1 MNEWTR
7 FGANSPIPA
16 RLRSRRRPVI
26 WLFVGVLLMVGALRL
41 IGEHKPGAAGVIGFA
56 GGVTIL
62 VQTGKL
68 ISRTRTLRGRPR
80 LAARRGWTYRSEDAA
95 LPASTRLEQFLRDAP
110 PAFAVLTGTEN
121 GVPFVV
127 FDQTRDIG
135 GHDTFYLAR
144 LPRPLPVGRVSIA
157 DGQLIGGDIGTPEVA
172 ALFTRELLQ
181 RIEEALPGCGY
192 VVTGEWVNTPV
203 TALLSPR
210 PREIEQ
216 RIDAMT
222 RVAALLS
229 DAADELTSAG

>member
-1 MNEWTR
+1 MNEWSR
-7 FGANSPIPA
+7 NVPYSPIPA

-26 WLFVGVLLMVGALRL
+26 WLFVGVLLMVGAIRL
-41 IGEHKPGAAGVIGFA
+41 IGEHKPATAGVLGFA

-80 LAARRGWTYRSEDAA
+80 LAARRGWTYRAEDAA
-95 LPASTRLEQFLRDAP
+95 LPASTRLEQFLRNPP
-110 PAFAVLTGTEN
+110 PAFAVLTGTAN
-121 GVPFVV
+121 GVEFVV
-127 FDQTRDIG
+127 FDQHHDIG

-157 DGQLIGGDIGTPEVA
+157 GGELVSGDTGTPEVT
-172 ALFTRELLQ
+172 ALFTPEVLR

-203 TALLSPR
+203 AALLSPR
-210 PREIEQ
+210 PGEIEQ

-222 RVAALLS
+222 TVAAILS

>member
-1 MNEWTR
+1 MNEWTS
-7 FGANSPIPA
+7 FGAGNPVPA
-16 RLRSRRRPVI
+16 RLRSRRRPMV
-26 WLFVGVLLMVGALRL
+26 WLFAGVLLTVGAFRL
-41 IGEHKPGAAGVIGFA
+41 AGEHEPVAAGVLGFA
-56 GGVTIL
+56 GGATIL

-68 ISRTRTLRGRPR
+68 LSRTRTLRGRPR
-80 LAARRGWTYRSEDAA
+80 LAARRGWTFRPEDAA

-121 GVPFVV
+121 GVEFLV
-127 FDQTRDIG
+127 FDQARDG
-135 GHDTFYLAR
+135 GGQDTFYLAR
-144 LPRPLPVGRVSIA
+144 LPRPLPVGRVAIA
-157 DGQLIGGDIGTPEVA
+157 GGRLVGGDIGTPEVA
-172 ALFTRELLQ
+172 ALFTHELLQ
-181 RIEEALPGCGY
+181 RVEAALPGCGY